1 MNLLSEAI
9 TGFLAVLI
17 LALPREYLKG
27 WVALIMGDE
36 TPKRAGRLSWNP
48 FVHLDPVGTLTFIVF
63 DFGWTRPMPVKY
75 WRMKFRKWGLLLVSL
90 VGPVVNLIEALVFS
104 KLARDFKS
112 DSFAFQTFYKS
123 AKYSLTYAFFSFF
136 PIPPLDGSRILG
148 ALLPEEYTDWYIKY
162 EVYGILFMLA
172 LLVLWILPLM
182 MSPFVSILN
191 NILNAFMNSGF

>member
-1 MNLLSEAI
+1 
-9 TGFLAVLI
+9 
-17 LALPREYLKG
+17 
-27 WVALIMGDE
+27 MGDE